1 MVVASDGGVS
11 SESVTNSPEKNMN
24 KEMGGSAAMLHG
36 GDF

>member
-11 SESVTNSPEKNMN
+11 SESVTNSPENNMN
-24 KEMGGSAAMLHG
+24 TEKSGSAAMLHG